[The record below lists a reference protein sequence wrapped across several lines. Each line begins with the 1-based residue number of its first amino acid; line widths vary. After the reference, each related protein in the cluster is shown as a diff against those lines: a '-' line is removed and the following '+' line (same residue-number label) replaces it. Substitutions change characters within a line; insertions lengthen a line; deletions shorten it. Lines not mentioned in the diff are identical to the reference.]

1 MDHVYKVTINGAR
14 TNDADRV
21 VRYFADRQDAHDYA
35 DSRRSDTGVIGVR
48 VQRLRVR

>member
-1 MDHVYKVTINGAR
+1 MDHVYKVTVEGAG

-35 DSRRSDTGVIGVR
+35 DSRRQDSIGVR